1 MVVAFPYVWRV
12 SSLHGVQT
20 FSLLCYPGSRPPF
33 LASSL
38 KPFLIKKYS
47 ALMPDIPLLPF
58 KNSHLLPPLPFY
70 TSHTPPS
77 PHSPWLPPSVLPHCP
92 VIKF

>member
-20 FSLLCYPGSRPPF
+20 FSLLCYPGSHSPF

-38 KPFLIKKYS
+38 KPFLIEKYS

-58 KNSHLLPPLPFY
+58 KNSHLLPPLPFHM
-70 TSHTPPS
+70 SHTPPS
-77 PHSPWLPPSVLPHCP
+77 PHFPWLPPSVLPHCP